1 MVWSFKSR
9 YFDWGRY
16 TSCIANLSTLS
27 FSEKDALF
35 KVVFNKKRLFSQRQ
49 KARLCERPVMLIQ
62 FHYFQVF

>member
-35 KVVFNKKRLFSQRQ
+35 KVVFNKRKIIFSETKS
-49 KARLCERPVMLIQ
+49 KAL
-62 FHYFQVF
+62 